1 MANKPIITDVTYSE
15 LVNLITTNGLT
26 EGLSYLLT
34 DFQTVH
40 YMFDGGT
47 RTDEIN
53 TCPVEPLL
61 LTADSPN
68 TFKPEVYSSL
78 YPQDIITYDWKS
90 DYFIQDV
97 AFSDFDIN
105 GGGTLMNPDLT
116 NVTLIPNYKG
126 VIYKREDTRNNV
138 KLGYDFR
145 HVKFRRWKRND
156 QLWDSGTT
164 YNIKDKVQ
172 VTGST
177 GGVYSSLVSANTNNA
192 VTDVDYWTKIVD
204 YVDTEY
210 WNIKSSTSSDP
221 LDYIDCLTFQGFDE
235 WNNYEVSVK
244 NVDIKNVNDTYS
256 QFSGYMGSS
265 LSNSV
270 FYLGGSDDTYQS
282 YTTFDINA
290 DSFFELNTIGN
301 YFYNNT
307 IGNNFSSN
315 TIGNY
320 FHNNTIGINFNT
332 NTIGNNFYYNTIGN
346 NFYYNTIGINFY
358 INTIGISFQNNTIGN
373 NFTTNTIGNNFTTN
387 TIGNDF
393 YTNTIGNSFNTN
405 TIIGDNFYYN
415 TIFNLITY
423 LSIPTGVTFQYNT
436 IKDGLSFSGI
446 DFTLATHVYAAYNTE
461 ILKTPNGTLKLM
473 YVDDSGVQQIV
484 ASNS

>member
-1 MANKPIITDVTYSE
+1 METFKSLTPDINQLSETDYRNYLRTGEYNVTPIGLGTLNPTLNYDDNTFLNGSGEFVPAGGSGIISTTYSE
-15 LVNLITTNGLT
+15 LVALINASGLT
-26 EGLSYLLT
+26 AGSNYLLT

-40 YMFDGGT
+40 YMFDGDT

-61 LTADSPN
+61 LTADSSN
-68 TFKPEVYSSL
+68 TFKPEVYSTL
-78 YPQDIITYDWKS
+78 YPQDIINYDWKS
-90 DYFIQDV
+90 DYWIQDI
-97 AFSDFDIN
+97 AFSDFDVDGS
-105 GGGTLMNPDLT
+105 GGLMNPDLT

-126 VIYKREDTRNNV
+126 VIYKREDTKNNV

-177 GGVYSSLVSANTNNA
+177 GGVYSSLISDNTNNA
-192 VTDVDYWTKIVD
+192 VTDTASWAIIVD

-210 WNIKSSTSSDP
+210 WNINSSTSSNP

-235 WNNYEVSVK
+235 WNNYEVNVK
-244 NVDIKNVNDTYS
+244 NIDINNPNDTYT
-256 QFSGYMGSS
+256 QYLGYIGSS

-270 FYLGGSDDTYQS
+270 FYLGGNDDTYQS
-282 YTTFDINA
+282 YTTFDVKA

-301 YFYNNT
+301 NFNSNTIGNDFYTNT

-315 TIGNY
+315 TIGYN
-320 FHNNTIGINFNT
+320 FSSNTIGNNFNT
-332 NTIGNNFYYNTIGN
+332 NTIGISFQANTIGN
-346 NFYYNTIGINFY
+346 DFY
-358 INTIGISFQNNTIGN
+358 NNTIGN

-387 TIGNDF
+387 TIGNNFNSNTIGNDF
-393 YTNTIGNSFNTN
+393 NTNTIGNNFSSN
-405 TIIGDNFYYN
+405 TIGINFFSN
-415 TIFNLITY
+415 TI
-423 LSIPTGVTFQYNT
+423 
-436 IKDGLSFSGI
+436 
-446 DFTLATHVYAAYNTE
+446 
-461 ILKTPNGTLKLM
+461 
-473 YVDDSGVQQIV
+473 
-484 ASNS
+484 